1 MECKTEAKDGELSG
15 RKAASKDDVD
25 VSGTMARLAGAS
37 LMSKASSKVESCVRD
52 AENIRSAA
60 SESKLDTD
68 AKHESKEGAKSVDRE
83 EVHVG
88 KAPTTKKTTL
98 TAEEIQEEKVEAEF
112 EEMMRKPNVATIAVS
127 DDPKAKKVLS
137 GFRICGMNMRDGI
150 TGKMIWEAGAWG
162 TNMFEE
168 EMNGRSDWFPMLHF
182 LQPFS
187 CVFVSQLASFSLLL
201 CVICHLL

>member
-1 MECKTEAKDGELSG
+1 MESKTETKEDLPG

-25 VSGTMARLAGAS
+25 IGGVTARLAGAS
-37 LMSKASSKVESCVRD
+37 MMSKASSKVEAGLRD
-52 AENIRSAA
+52 GETLRLVA
-60 SESKLDTD
+60 SESKIDTD
-68 AKHESKEGAKSVDRE
+68 AKHESKECAKSVDRDALSA
-83 EVHVG
+83 G
-88 KAPTTKKTTL
+88 KAPITKKTL

-168 EMNGRSDWFPMLHF
+168 EMKGE
-182 LQPFS
+182 
-187 CVFVSQLASFSLLL
+187 
-201 CVICHLL
+201 